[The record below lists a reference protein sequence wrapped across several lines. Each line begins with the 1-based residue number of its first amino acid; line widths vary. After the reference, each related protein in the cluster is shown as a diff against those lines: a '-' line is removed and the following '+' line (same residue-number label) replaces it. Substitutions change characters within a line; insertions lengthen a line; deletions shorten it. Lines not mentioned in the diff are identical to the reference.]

1 MKYNTL
7 PALHPPG
14 GRIERY
20 FKMTAD
26 NITSIIVAIIA
37 ALGGVTGQRVFDWWK
52 AKKETR
58 LKDNAVHGLT
68 HMAEVYRAMERV
80 VTVTAV
86 ERFVIFKGSNG
97 GGVPRPG
104 QPFYA
109 SAVHEKHKDERHER
123 LVEKYKRIEVDANYI
138 QLLLETIANG
148 KKILDPDRMENG
160 LLRSIYR
167 SEGIQHSEM
176 YFLGKTDKEVYYCT
190 LATTKDK
197 ERFTS
202 DANRVEIDLA
212 ISRIR
217 EVFKLYV

>member
-1 MKYNTL
+1 MRHNASLAAY
-7 PALHPPG
+7 PPG
-14 GRIERY
+14 RLQSFIQ
-20 FKMTAD
+20 MTAD

-37 ALGGVTGQRVFDWWK
+37 ALGGVTGQRVFDYWK
-52 AKKETR
+52 AKKQDK
-58 LKDNAVHGLT
+58 LKDSAVHGLT
-68 HMAEVYRAMERV
+68 HMAEVYRAMERII
-80 VTVTAV
+80 TVTSV

-109 SAVHEKHKDERHER
+109 SAVHEKHKDEHHER

-138 QLLLETIANG
+138 QMLLETISTG
-148 KKILDPDRMENG
+148 RKSLDVDKMEPG

-167 SEGIQHSEM
+167 SEGIQHSEC
-176 YFLGKTDKEVYYCT
+176 YFLGKTEKEVYYCT

-197 ERFTS
+197 QRFTG
-202 DANRVEIDLA
+202 DGDRVEIDLA

-217 EVFKLYV
+217 EVFKLYI